1 MPRNKVSRD
10 LGPLPRCSAPLA
22 QGKTDSLLQ
31 ILKSLALKNQREQP
45 RVFYSLREVAKQFKV
60 PVSTIARIYGDLEN
74 EGLLSRVRG
83 SKTIL
88 NGLRY
93 NRRRVRAFI
102 GLPAVLSNFITLPE
116 YRRFFICIRREL
128 WLRGF
133 ASTMVFFRPEEAADG
148 TLSDQLKSYE
158 VDTVIWLQPGRSARE
173 SMLRL
178 SDMGVRVIVISEVGT
193 PGISSRYY
201 VWKASGVEAL
211 VRTWKGS
218 NPVCRVTIVNGK
230 DYRSPVIEEVLHV
243 LVDEL
248 GIEAVV
254 KTFRSQS
261 VHAFLRDLRRPRTDG
276 IIFSCTALASMFSFQ
291 CPLTIVDLLRSARV
305 AFIDGWVDLPFAKIP
320 DVLVD
325 LVTFDWQAIA
335 ESIVNDVVT
344 LDAFDWTRPTTFQ
357 SHVELRVPL
366 SNFSEPILPL
376 RGTGSA

>member
-10 LGPLPRCSAPLA
+10 LGPLPRSAQPLA
-22 QGKTDSLLQ
+22 QGKSDSLLQ

-148 TLSDQLKSYE
+148 TLSDQLKSYK

-193 PGISSRYY
+193 PGILSRYY

-211 VRTWKGS
+211 VRTWKSS

-254 KTFRSQS
+254 KTFRNQA
-261 VHAFLRDLRRPRTDG
+261 VPAFLRDLRRPRTDG

-291 CPLTIVDLLRSARV
+291 CPLAIIDLLRSVRV

-344 LDAFDWTRPTTFQ
+344 LDAFDCTRPTTFQ
-357 SHVELRVPL
+357 SQVELRVPL